1 LIDERIQEKK
11 SGKGF
16 LTGITLNV
24 FMIGLVSFLTDAS
37 SEIIYPLMPAFL
49 ALASV
54 GHGVA
59 PALLI
64 GILEGF
70 AETASALLKLA
81 GGIWT
86 DRVRRKKPLILA
98 GYGISSVFRPLVG
111 LATAWWQPVV
121 LRVIDRVGKGIRT
134 APRDALIAEST
145 PKEYCGKAYGFHR
158 SMDHLGAVV
167 GPLLAVAL
175 IFFLSGRGTMGQER
189 LLRTVFL
196 LAAVPG
202 ALCLAVLIFWIKDVN
217 ATPTGKAFHLTWR
230 AFNPN
235 FRLYLTSL
243 LVFTLGN
250 STDMFLILRAAEVIK
265 GAGGGLAQGRWALAM
280 VPLLWAFFHVFKS
293 ASTAPLG
300 ALSDR
305 IGRKSLI
312 GLGWG
317 VYALVYLGFAL
328 MNRPWQAWPLF
339 AVYALY
345 YGLTEGV
352 EKAFI
357 VDLAPAELRGTALGM
372 YNFVIGIAALPAS
385 LLFGYVYVRAGA
397 LTAFGYAAL
406 LAVFAVALLSLKVR
420 ENPGPARA

>member
-1 LIDERIQEKK
+1 MQSMKDMKVVKEHFPCIARFWDETRWSVLIDERIQEKK

-145 PKEYCGKAYGFHR
+145 PKEY
-158 SMDHLGAVV
+158 
-167 GPLLAVAL
+167 
-175 IFFLSGRGTMGQER
+175 
-189 LLRTVFL
+189 
-196 LAAVPG
+196 
-202 ALCLAVLIFWIKDVN
+202 
-217 ATPTGKAFHLTWR
+217 
-230 AFNPN
+230 
-235 FRLYLTSL
+235 
-243 LVFTLGN
+243 
-250 STDMFLILRAAEVIK
+250 
-265 GAGGGLAQGRWALAM
+265 
-280 VPLLWAFFHVFKS
+280 
-293 ASTAPLG
+293 
-300 ALSDR
+300 
-305 IGRKSLI
+305 
-312 GLGWG
+312 
-317 VYALVYLGFAL
+317 
-328 MNRPWQAWPLF
+328 
-339 AVYALY
+339 
-345 YGLTEGV
+345 
-352 EKAFI
+352 
-357 VDLAPAELRGTALGM
+357 
-372 YNFVIGIAALPAS
+372 
-385 LLFGYVYVRAGA
+385 
-397 LTAFGYAAL
+397 
-406 LAVFAVALLSLKVR
+406 
-420 ENPGPARA
+420 